1 VKAVVMTAVGGPEVL
16 ELQEVAEPE
25 FQQDTDL
32 LIQVKAAGVNPI
44 DTKIRKRGTFY
55 PDLSP
60 AVLGCDG
67 AGIVE
72 AVGPKVRQFHIG
84 DQVYF
89 CHGGLGG
96 PGGNYA
102 EYAVVNERFV
112 SHKPNSL
119 SFEEAAAAPL
129 VLITAWES
137 LFDRGGLEA
146 GRQVL
151 IHAGAGGVG
160 HVAIQLA
167 KIAGA
172 IVCTTVSSEEKANFV
187 YDLGVDQA
195 ILYPQSDFVEKVL
208 EWTNGQGVDLSLDTV
223 GGDVLSKT
231 FAATRFYGDVVTLL
245 APPENTDWK
254 TVRDRNLRVSLELM
268 LTPMLK
274 GLTDARSDQ
283 VKILQQCARLFDQ
296 QKLRVV
302 VNQVLPLAEAAE
314 AHRLIEQGGMMG
326 KVVLAVGE

>member
-1 VKAVVMTAVGGPEVL
+1 MKAVVMTAAGGPEVL
-16 ELQEVAEPE
+16 QLQDVPEPE
-25 FQQDTDL
+25 LEHETNV
-32 LIQVKAAGVNPI
+32 LIRVRAAGVNPI

-60 AVLGCDG
+60 AILGCDG

-84 DQVYF
+84 DQVYY

-96 PGGNYA
+96 PNGNYA

-112 SHKPNSL
+112 SHKPNAL

-172 IVCTTVSSEEKANFV
+172 SVCTTVSDQEKAEFV
-187 YDLGVDQA
+187 YRLGADQA
-195 ILYPQSDFVEKVL
+195 ILYAESDVVQKVM
-208 EWTNGQGVDLSLDTV
+208 EWTNGQGVDLGFDTV
-223 GGDVLSKT
+223 GGEVLSKT

-245 APPENTDWK
+245 APPEDADWK

-274 GLTDARSDQ
+274 ELTEARADQ
-283 VKILQQCARLFDQ
+283 VKVLQQCARLFDQ
-296 QKLRVV
+296 EKLKIH

-314 AHRLIEQGGMMG
+314 AHRMIEQGGMIG
-326 KVVLAVGE
+326 KVVLSVD